1 MNPSIFRMAT
11 VHRKLDEEIRR
22 ELKRRF
28 PDGLR
33 LQRLKKL
40 KLAIKDRLHQ
50 RAHRRA
56 GVARLA

>member
-11 VHRKLDEEIRR
+11 VHRKLDEEIGR
-22 ELKRRF
+22 ELKRRL

-40 KLAIKDRLHQ
+40 KLAIKDRLHS
-50 RAHRRA
+50 RAHSRA
-56 GVARLA
+56 DAIRPA